1 MSHNSTQALYLCLPQ
16 SPSVGCTSM
25 STLLRYLCSRHP
37 SWRSGWLEAV
47 PWLPGKMIVS
57 DRADKHTQS
66 IFPVHVHCLMSLYM
80 TESQPPYPSSYNLF
94 PSRSLTNWPGFSP
107 LPVSSCILN
116 LGLFVFQQRK
126 WKARCN
132 SQCSSSWQGFLS
144 LPSLKATLE
153 GSAALPR
160 TQQVHH
166 QTEVRLSL
174 PPAAGPDRSLTLT

>member
-1 MSHNSTQALYLCLPQ
+1 MPSSVAQCWLHKQEHLTQVPLQPTPVLKE
-16 SPSVGCTSM
+16 
-25 STLLRYLCSRHP
+25 R
-37 SWRSGWLEAV
+37 WLEAV
-47 PWLPGKMIVS
+47 PWLPGKMTVS

-66 IFPVHVHCLMSLYM
+66 IFPVHVHCLMSLHM